1 MKTKGGILNGTE
13 NMGSKELQEKTVI
26 LQKWTGKKNG
36 KHIDPKKKVASWIG
50 RKKWEA
56 KNSKKKR
63 VIWHKW
69 IGKKNGKQI
78 DAKKETGILNG
89 TEKMGSK

>member
-36 KHIDPKKKVASWIG
+36 K
-50 RKKWEA
+50 
-56 KNSKKKR
+56 
-63 VIWHKW
+63 
-69 IGKKNGKQI
+69 QI